1 MQLQIIRT
9 NNRTSAYGN
18 LQVLSVAQCNS
29 QHVTTVTSN
38 QRQRIKIDHVTSA
51 FGNTTKKQERVLLFN
66 PLSFSS
72 VVIFCL
78 RSTVRELILPHCVLS
93 LPRERRHNTHHYPL
107 LPNQLGFFFF
117 FFLPQPM
124 FARASGAQHALKFR
138 LWCISATVLG
148 NTLLFKAFKET
159 EAGRKIYSSAEFST

>member
-78 RSTVRELILPHCVLS
+78 RSTVRELILLHCVLS

-117 FFLPQPM
+117 FFFTLAYVCSCKWCSTCSEVQTLVHLSHSSRQH
-124 FARASGAQHALKFR
+124 FAIQG
-138 LWCISATVLG
+138 I
-148 NTLLFKAFKET
+148 
-159 EAGRKIYSSAEFST
+159 